1 MLAALNHLP
10 QRMCLDSRLHAV
22 VALHLL
28 VGLAAVI
35 SHILVVADNHL
46 VAAASECKI
55 NRHSGVLVILGVG
68 IAADADT
75 DAERHCHLIADFY
88 RLDVLN
94 DAETI
99 LPELSEILILK
110 DNKILVI
117 LDLSDERI
125 NLCKVFVHLPVN

>member
-55 NRHSGVLVILGVG
+55 NRHSGVLVI
-68 IAADADT
+68 
-75 DAERHCHLIADFY
+75 HLIADFY

-117 LDLSDERI
+117 LDLSDECI